1 RWATAV
7 RNLASARVGVTDSG
21 GSSTRGTA
29 GAAVR
34 ASPLRLNQNA
44 KVPSARARVR
54 PRGGRRRTR
63 LLLGRLGLARLGR
76 RGRRRLRGLRAVA
89 LHVDAAAEV
98 RAVGNRNARRREVAV
113 DRPCIADID
122 LLRCRDVAADFAL
135 DDDRLR
141 EDLGLDAAVGAD
153 GQHVLTQFDLAV
165 DLPFDREVFTAAQFA
180 FDDDGLADV
189 HVRALLAPGL
199 GLRCGCLA
207 ALLRLA
213 RHRVI
218 SLPHGVLHSRT
229 KVSGSRTRS
238 IWGPAERCRVLT
250 DVRLTGTHVR
260 FYLDHNATSPV
271 HPEVAALVARLL
283 TDEPGNPSSVH
294 TFGQRAKA
302 VLDDARSRVAALI
315 DAEPGDVVFTAG
327 GTEAD
332 NLAIRGAAEALAPTG
347 RRHLVASAIEHEAV
361 LATMKALERRG
372 WRVSLVRTDASGIVD
387 PDAIAAV
394 VDDETA
400 LVSVMYANN
409 EIGTIQPVRAIAD
422 IAHARGAL
430 FHTDAVQA
438 AGKIP
443 VSVRD
448 LGVDLLA
455 IAGHKFNGPK
465 GTGALWIRRGVRLVA
480 TETGGRQERNRR

>member
-1 RWATAV
+1 V
-7 RNLASARVGVTDSG
+7 R
-21 GSSTRGTA
+21 
-29 GAAVR
+29 
-34 ASPLRLNQNA
+34 
-44 KVPSARARVR
+44 
-54 PRGGRRRTR
+54 
-63 LLLGRLGLARLGR
+63 
-76 RGRRRLRGLRAVA
+76 
-89 LHVDAAAEV
+89 
-98 RAVGNRNARRREVAV
+98 
-113 DRPCIADID
+113 I
-122 LLRCRDVAADFAL
+122 
-135 DDDRLR
+135 
-141 EDLGLDAAVGAD
+141 
-153 GQHVLTQFDLAV
+153 
-165 DLPFDREVFTAAQFA
+165 
-180 FDDDGLADV
+180 
-189 HVRALLAPGL
+189 
-199 GLRCGCLA
+199 
-207 ALLRLA
+207 
-213 RHRVI
+213 
-218 SLPHGVLHSRT
+218 
-229 KVSGSRTRS
+229 
-238 IWGPAERCRVLT
+238 
-250 DVRLTGTHVR
+250 
-260 FYLDHNATSPV
+260 YLDHNATSPV

-283 TDEPGNPSSVH
+283 IDEPGNPSSVH

-480 TETGGRQERNRR
+480 TETGGRQERNRRAGTENVPALAGFGLAAEIARTKMAEMAPKLAALRDRLEAGILASVPDTAVNGAVDQRVPNTTNISFEGIEAESLLIALDLEGVAVSTGSACSSGTLEPSHVIQAMGLPHHRGTSSIRFSLGLGTTEAEVDFVIAALPALVDKLRALTARPRGGR